1 MKMKELSGGKTSR
14 VCTGE
19 DVWIVAVGTG
29 QASAVN
35 WCVIGTAV
43 TYITVKFSSVL
54 MLL

>member
-14 VCTGE
+14 ACTGE
-19 DVWIVAVGTG
+19 DDVWVIAVGTG

-43 TYITVKFSSVL
+43 TYTL
-54 MLL
+54 Q